1 MIDLP
6 TQRDALASS
15 PDTAGGPE
23 RARSPYAASAPAAD
37 VPEGRPAESPVA
49 PAAGGPTP
57 RSRAR
62 RRRAWLAVARLA
74 IVAVLL
80 AVWQLGV
87 NAKIVDPFFWGEP
100 QGVWATMSGWFTEG
114 TSQGSLADQILIT
127 LEEAVLGFLI
137 GAVLGVVCG
146 IALGRVQLLSE
157 LFAPFL
163 KAANSIPR
171 IILGSIFTVAFGFGM
186 QSKVI
191 LAVVLVFFGVFFNAF
206 QGARE
211 VDRNLIANAR
221 LLGASRWQVTRDVV
235 LPSAFT
241 WILAS
246 LHISFGFAL
255 IGALVGEILGAN
267 QGLGLLIRSSQNNFD
282 MNGVLAGMVLVAV
295 VALTAE
301 GLITLL
307 ERRLLRWRPPQTH
320 GGAAVE

>member
-1 MIDLP
+1 MIDV
-6 TQRDALASS
+6 SS
-15 PDTAGGPE
+15 SHEAPPSGTVDG
-23 RARSPYAASAPAAD
+23 SAAQAPAS
-37 VPEGRPAESPVA
+37 GLTPAPSGSSA
-49 PAAGGPTP
+49 W
-57 RSRAR
+57 R
-62 RRRAWLAVARLA
+62 RRRPGGRRRLILAVTRVGILGVALA
-74 IVAVLL
+74 A
-80 AVWQLGV
+80 WQLSV
-87 NAKIVDPFFWGEP
+87 HAKIVDPFFWGEP
-100 QGVWATMSGWFTEG
+100 RGVWQTLHDWFTVG
-114 TSQGSLADQILIT
+114 TSQGSLGQQIVVT

-137 GAVLGVVCG
+137 GSVLGVVCG
-146 IALGRVQLLSE
+146 IALGRVAVLSE
-157 LFAPFL
+157 LFGPFL

-171 IILGSIFTVAFGFGM
+171 IILGSIFTVAFGFGI

-191 LAVVLVFFGVFFNAF
+191 LAVVLVFFGVFFNAY
-206 QGARE
+206 QGSRE

-295 VALTAE
+295 IALTAE
-301 GLITLL
+301 ALITLL
-307 ERRLLRWRPPQTH
+307 ERRLLRWRPPQSH
-320 GGAAVE
+320 GGAAVQ

>member
-1 MIDLP
+1 MIDVP
-6 TQRDALASS
+6 TAPSS
-15 PDTAGGPE
+15 V
-23 RARSPYAASAPAAD
+23 PA
-37 VPEGRPAESPVA
+37 VTG
-49 PAAGGPTP
+49 TP
-57 RSRAR
+57 S
-62 RRRAWLAVARLA
+62 RRRAPRGTGRRVTLAGVRTGIVVVA
-74 IVAVLL
+74 L

-87 NAKIVDPFFWGEP
+87 HAKVIDPFFWGEP
-100 QGVWATMSGWFTEG
+100 TGVWKTLVDWFTVG
-114 TSQGSLADQILIT
+114 TSQGSLGQQIVVT
-127 LEEAVLGFLI
+127 LEEALMGFAI
-137 GAVLGVVCG
+137 GSVLGVVCG
-146 IALGRVQLLSE
+146 IALGRVALLSE
-157 LFAPFL
+157 VFGPFL

-171 IILGSIFTVAFGFGM
+171 IILGSIFTVAFGFGI

-267 QGLGLLIRSSQNNFD
+267 EGLGLLIRSSQNNFD

-295 VALTAE
+295 IALTAE

-320 GGAAVE
+320 GGAAVQ

>member
-1 MIDLP
+1 MSDRP
-6 TQRDALASS
+6 TAS
-15 PDTAGGPE
+15 PAVDRPGADGTT
-23 RARSPYAASAPAAD
+23 AASATLGPA
-37 VPEGRPAESPVA
+37 GTPVDGATGA
-49 PAAGGPTP
+49 PLPTSDSGTSY
-57 RSRAR
+57 RRRAAR
-62 RRRAWLAVARLA
+62 RRWWLLGLRTA
-74 IVAVLL
+74 ILAVLL
-80 AVWQLGV
+80 GAWQVGV
-87 NAKIVDPFFWGEP
+87 HVGRIDPFFWGDP
-100 QGVWATMSGWFTEG
+100 VGVWQQLVEWVTVG
-114 TSQGSLADQILIT
+114 TPQGSLADQIVTT
-127 LEEAVLGFLI
+127 LEEAVLAFVI

-146 IALGRVQLLSE
+146 IALGRVRILAE

-171 IILGSIFTVAFGFGM
+171 IILGSIFTVAFGFGI

-206 QGARE
+206 QGTRE

-221 LLGASRWQVTRDVV
+221 LLGASRWRVTRDVV

-267 QGLGLLIRSSQNNFD
+267 KGLGLLIRSSQNNFNMD
-282 MNGVLAGMVLVAV
+282 GVLAGMVLVAV
-295 VALTAE
+295 IALAAE
-301 GLITLL
+301 GLITAL
-307 ERRLLRWRPPQTH
+307 ENRLLSWRPPQLH

>member
-1 MIDLP
+1 MIDTP
-6 TQRDALASS
+6 THEQS
-15 PDTAGGPE
+15 PADTQTLTA
-23 RARSPYAASAPAAD
+23 
-37 VPEGRPAESPVA
+37 
-49 PAAGGPTP
+49 PTP
-57 RSRAR
+57 VTEVEPRTRTPRQRAAR
-62 RRRAWLAVARLA
+62 RRLVLAAVRLG
-74 IVAVLL
+74 IVVVLL
-80 AVWQLGV
+80 VVWQLCV
-87 NAKIVDPFFWGEP
+87 NAKIIDPFFWGDP
-100 QGVWATMSGWFTEG
+100 KGVWTTLHDWVTVG
-114 TSQGSLADQILIT
+114 TSQGSLGAQILVT
-127 LEEAVLGFLI
+127 LEEAVFGFLI
-137 GAVLGVVCG
+137 GSVLGVVFG
-146 IALGRVQLLSE
+146 IALGRVRLLSE

-171 IILGSIFTVAFGFGM
+171 IILGSIFTVAFGFGI

-206 QGARE
+206 QGSRE

-221 LLGASRWQVTRDVV
+221 LLGASRWRVTRDVV

-255 IGALVGEILGAN
+255 IGALVGEILGAD

-282 MNGVLAGMVLVAV
+282 MNGVLAGMVIVAFI
-295 VALTAE
+295 ALTAE

>member
-1 MIDLP
+1 
-6 TQRDALASS
+6 
-15 PDTAGGPE
+15 
-23 RARSPYAASAPAAD
+23 
-37 VPEGRPAESPVA
+37 
-49 PAAGGPTP
+49 
-57 RSRAR
+57 
-62 RRRAWLAVARLA
+62 
-74 IVAVLL
+74 
-80 AVWQLGV
+80 
-87 NAKIVDPFFWGEP
+87 
-100 QGVWATMSGWFTEG
+100 VWADLYEWFTVG
-114 TSQGSLADQILIT
+114 TSQGSLADQIVVT
-127 LEEAVLGFLI
+127 LEEAVLGFVI
-137 GAVLGVVCG
+137 GSILGVVCG
-146 IALGRVQLLSE
+146 IALGRVRLLSE

-171 IILGSIFTVAFGFGM
+171 IILGSIFTVAFGFGI
-186 QSKVI
+186 QSNVM

-295 VALTAE
+295 IALAAE
-301 GLITLL
+301 ALITLL

-320 GGAAVE
+320 GGAAVQ

>member
-1 MIDLP
+1 MIDTP
-6 TQRDALASS
+6 TQDAVALT
-15 PDTAGGPE
+15 D
-23 RARSPYAASAPAAD
+23 RAAELPPA
-37 VPEGRPAESPVA
+37 V
-49 PAAGGPTP
+49 PAAGLSQ

-62 RRRAWLAVARLA
+62 RRRAVLAVARLA
-74 IVAVLL
+74 IVVVLL
-80 AVWQLGV
+80 VTWQACV
-87 NAKIVDPFFWGEP
+87 RAKIVDPFFWGEP
-100 QGVWATMSGWFTEG
+100 QGVWSTLVDWFTVG
-114 TSQGSLADQILIT
+114 TSQGSLGAQVVVT
-127 LEEAVLGFLI
+127 LEEAVLGFVI
-137 GAVLGVVCG
+137 GSILGVVCG
-146 IALGRVQLLSE
+146 IALGRVRLLSE

-171 IILGSIFTVAFGFGM
+171 IILGSIFTVAFGFGI

-267 QGLGLLIRSSQNNFD
+267 EGLGLLIRSSQNNFD

-295 VALTAE
+295 IALTAE
-301 GLITLL
+301 ALITLL
-307 ERRLLRWRPPQTH
+307 ERRLLRWRPPQSH

>member
-1 MIDLP
+1 MIDTPIQP
-6 TQRDALASS
+6 T
-15 PDTAGGPE
+15 T
-23 RARSPYAASAPAAD
+23 RAQGAD
-37 VPEGRPAESPVA
+37 VVVPPVESERPSR
-49 PAAGGPTP
+49 TP
-57 RSRAR
+57 RQKAT
-62 RRRAWLAVARLA
+62 RRRAILAVVRLG
-74 IVAVLL
+74 IVVVLL
-80 AVWQLGV
+80 VAWQLCV
-87 NAKIVDPFFWGEP
+87 NAKIVDPFFWGQP
-100 QGVWATMSGWFTEG
+100 TGVWSDLKDWVTVG
-114 TSQGSLADQILIT
+114 TSQGSLGEQIMVT
-127 LEEAVLGFLI
+127 LEEAVLGFII
-137 GAVLGVVCG
+137 GSILGVVCG
-146 IALGRVQLLSE
+146 IALGRVRLLSE

-171 IILGSIFTVAFGFGM
+171 IILGSIFTVAFGFGI

-221 LLGASRWQVTRDVV
+221 LLGASRWKVTRDVV

-282 MNGVLAGMVLVAV
+282 MNGVLAGMVLVAFI
-295 VALTAE
+295 ALTAE
-301 GLITLL
+301 GLISLL
-307 ERRLLRWRPPQTH
+307 ERRLLRWRPPQAH
-320 GGAAVE
+320 GGAAIE